1 MRNEQSTIELTLG
14 EQKFEAQYEK
24 KIYESFDDILSEAQE
39 GEKAVASILKRI
51 NMAED
56 WERRTAARQEYLKDG
71 DAAKAATFEANVKA
85 FIKAREKAGKP
96 ITEADARKKVT
107 LMMED

>member
-1 MRNEQSTIELTLG
+1 MRFEQSTIELTLG

-24 KIYESFDDILSEAQE
+24 KIYESMEDILQEAQE
-39 GEKAVASILKRI
+39 GDKAVASIVKRV